1 MDTTVNDTNPD
12 DKERKAKYELYLE
25 ERKLL
30 IQAKKEGS
38 QQFDKAILTLAAGAL
53 AISITF
59 INQIAPHP
67 KPETICYLAWGWVA
81 FGISLISTLA
91 SFFTSQEACRK
102 QIAILEYELLDKK
115 ESESNK
121 PRNNWAK
128 WTKCLNIVSILAFVI
143 GVFFLGYFSISNIAP
158 SKQEVVM
165 SNGENKKQVEE
176 GFVPQQAPK
185 TEPKPEG
192 GQDSQS
198 SSGQSSKQSSQE
210 SSQE

>member
-1 MDTTVNDTNPD
+1 MDSTVNDTKPE
-12 DKERKAKYELYLE
+12 DKERRAKYEIYLE

-30 IQAKKEGS
+30 IQAEKEGS

-67 KPETICYLAWGWVA
+67 KPGTICFLAWGWVA
-81 FGISLISTLA
+81 FGMSLISTLV
-91 SFFTSQEACRK
+91 SFFTSQKACRK
-102 QIAILEYELLDKK
+102 QIAILEHDVLDKK

-121 PRNNWAK
+121 QKNDWAI
-128 WTKCLNIVSILAFVI
+128 WTNYLNIVSILAFVI
-143 GVFFLGYFSISNIAP
+143 GVIFLGYFSISNIGS

-176 GFVPQQAPK
+176 RGFVPQQSPR
-185 TEPKPEG
+185 TEPKPESE
-192 GQDSQS
+192 QDSQS
-198 SSGQSSKQSSQE
+198 PSGQPSSEPSQE
-210 SSQE
+210 